1 MVGPGQPV
9 FDSMKQAQPVER
21 ISAEARGRPLPVP
34 GQIGELDAVVGEH
47 GVDAIR
53 NGFNERFEQG
63 GSSPQSAF
71 PTNSTKANFEVR
83 SIATNR

>member
-1 MVGPGQPV
+1 
-9 FDSMKQAQPVER
+9 MKQAQPVER
-21 ISAEARGRPLPVP
+21 ISAEARGWPCRFPGRP
-34 GQIGELDAVVGEH
+34 GELDAVVGEH

-53 NGFNERFEQG
+53 NSFDERLEERFEQG